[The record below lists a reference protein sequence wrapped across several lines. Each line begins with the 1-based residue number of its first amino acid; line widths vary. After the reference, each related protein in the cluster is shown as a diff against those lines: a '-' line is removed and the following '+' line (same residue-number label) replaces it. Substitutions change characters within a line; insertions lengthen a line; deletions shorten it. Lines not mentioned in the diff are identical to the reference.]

1 MIHHID
7 KLNQRW
13 HNAPYLVMA
22 EQVEPLANSIPVSS
36 TVTPG
41 FAGYVRKVLAVV
53 GKDIATEIRTK
64 EMISAMFVF
73 SLLIILIFN
82 FAFDLRA
89 ENTQALAPGV
99 LWVAI
104 AFAGMLGLSRSF
116 ILERDR
122 GVFDDLLLAPVDR
135 SAIYFGKMIG
145 NVLFISV
152 VEIIILPF
160 FIILFNQ
167 ALSTLPMLVGV
178 VILGTI
184 GFAGVGTLFSAMA
197 VHTRAREVLLPI
209 MLFPVV
215 VPVFLS
221 AVRLTAATLDNT
233 PFDDVSH
240 WLALLVAFDTIFIA
254 ISFILF
260 EFVVEE

>member
-1 MIHHID
+1 
-7 KLNQRW
+7 
-13 HNAPYLVMA
+13 MA
-22 EQVEPLANSIPVSS
+22 EQVNPLAQSNP
-36 TVTPG
+36 TTFTAPHG
-41 FAGYVRKVLAVV
+41 FKGYLRKVAAIV
-53 GKDIATEIRTK
+53 GKDITAELRTK
-64 EMISAMFVF
+64 EMVSTMFVF
-73 SLLIILIFN
+73 SLLIIFIFN

-89 ENTQALAPGV
+89 ENVQALAPGV

-122 GVFDDLLLAPVDR
+122 GVFDGLLLAPVDR

-145 NVLFISV
+145 NVLFIGL
-152 VEIIILPF
+152 VEMIILPF

-167 ALSTLPMLVGV
+167 SLEALPALSGV

-197 VHTRAREVLLPI
+197 VHTRAREILLPI

-215 VPVFLS
+215 VPAMLS
-221 AVRLTAATLDNT
+221 AVRLTSAVLDQT
-233 PFDDVSH
+233 PFADVSH
-240 WLALLVAFDTIFIA
+240 WLALLVAFDVIFVA
-254 ISFILF
+254 ASFMLF

>member
-1 MIHHID
+1 MT
-7 KLNQRW
+7 
-13 HNAPYLVMA
+13 
-22 EQVEPLANSIPVSS
+22 EQVKPLSNSIPASQPI
-36 TVTPG
+36 TRG
-41 FAGYVRKVLAVV
+41 FGGYLRKVMAIV
-53 GKDIATEIRTK
+53 GKDIATELRTK
-64 EMISAMFVF
+64 EMVSAMFVF
-73 SLLIILIFN
+73 SLLIIFIFN

-89 ENTQALAPGV
+89 ENLQTLAPGV

-122 GVFDDLLLAPVDR
+122 GVLDGLLLAPVDR

-145 NVLFISV
+145 NVLFISI
-152 VEIIILPF
+152 VEIFILPF
-160 FIILFNQ
+160 FIVLFNQ
-167 ALSTLPMLVGV
+167 SIATLPMLVGV

-184 GFAGVGTLFSAMA
+184 GFASVGTLFSAMA
-197 VHTRAREVLLPI
+197 VHTRAREILLPI

-215 VPVFLS
+215 VPVMLS
-221 AVRLTAATLDNT
+221 AVRLTSAILDNT
-233 PFDDVSH
+233 PFEDISH

-254 ISFILF
+254 VSFILF

>member
-1 MIHHID
+1 
-7 KLNQRW
+7 
-13 HNAPYLVMA
+13 MA
-22 EQVEPLANSIPVSS
+22 I
-36 TVTPG
+36 
-41 FAGYVRKVLAVV
+41 V
-53 GKDIATEIRTK
+53 GKDVAAEIRTK
-64 EMISAMFVF
+64 EMVSAMLVF

-89 ENTQALAPGV
+89 DNLNTVAPGV

-116 ILERDR
+116 IMELDR
-122 GVFDDLLLAPVDR
+122 GVLDGLLLTPVDR

-145 NVLFISV
+145 NVLFISL
-152 VEIIILPF
+152 VEIVILPVF
-160 FIILFNQ
+160 VILFNQ
-167 ALSTLPMLVGV
+167 PAATLPALGGV

-209 MLFPVV
+209 MLFPVI
-215 VPVFLS
+215 VPVMLS
-221 AVRLTAATLDNT
+221 AVRLTAAILDST
-233 PFDDVSH
+233 PFEDVSH
-240 WLALLVAFDTIFIA
+240 WLALLVAFDAIFIA
-254 ISFILF
+254 ISFMLF

>member
-1 MIHHID
+1 MT
-7 KLNQRW
+7 
-13 HNAPYLVMA
+13 
-22 EQVEPLANSIPVSS
+22 EQVKPLGDSVPTSS
-36 TVTPG
+36 TAKHG
-41 FAGYVRKVLAVV
+41 FGSYLRKVAAIV
-53 GKDIATEIRTK
+53 GKDIATELRTK

-73 SLLIILIFN
+73 SLLIIFIFN

-89 ENTQALAPGV
+89 ESLQTLAPGV

-122 GVFDDLLLAPVDR
+122 GVLDGLLLAPVDR
-135 SAIYFGKMIG
+135 SAVYFGKMIG

-152 VEIIILPF
+152 VEIFILPF
-160 FIILFNQ
+160 FIVLFNQ
-167 ALSTLPMLVGV
+167 PLATLPLLAGV

-184 GFAGVGTLFSAMA
+184 GFASVGTLFSAMA

-215 VPVFLS
+215 IPVMLS
-221 AVRLTAATLDNT
+221 AVRLTSAVLDKT
-233 PFDDVSH
+233 PFADVSH
-240 WLALLVAFDTIFIA
+240 WLALIVAFDVIFIA
-254 ISFILF
+254 VSFILF